1 MKQFLVL
8 MAVLPL
14 LLIFLLQFSLDQ
26 VNHSRIGLLSDCI
39 YVSREQARQKGCFTQ
54 DIRDDLKERISQI
67 LDTDPESI
75 QIDATEDPQYRL
87 LSGSLMEEGGLER
100 GLIYYKISVPMGQI
114 MAGPRLFGIREEDN
128 QLIFAIESWTAS
140 ELLP

>member
-39 YVSREQARQKGCFTQ
+39 YVAREQARQKGCFTQ
-54 DIRDDLKERISQI
+54 DIRDDLRERISQI

-87 LSGSLMEEGGLER
+87 SGGSLLEEGGLER

>member
-8 MAVLPL
+8 LAVLPL
-14 LLIFLLQFSLDQ
+14 LLIFLMQFALDQ
-26 VNHSRIGLLSDCI
+26 INHARIGLLSDCV
-39 YVSREQARQKGCFTQ
+39 YVAREQARQKGCFTQ
-54 DIRDDLKERISQI
+54 QIRSDLRDNISKI
-67 LDTDPESI
+67 LDLDPESVLI
-75 QIDATEDPQYRL
+75 EATDSPQYRIKGNAV
-87 LSGSLMEEGGLER
+87 SDGTGFER

-128 QLIFAIESWTAS
+128 RLMFTVESRTAS

>member
-26 VNHSRIGLLSDCI
+26 INHSRIGLLSDCV
-39 YVSREQARQKGCFTQ
+39 YVAREQARQKGCFTQ
-54 DIRDDLKERISQI
+54 DICDELKQSISQI
-67 LDTDPESI
+67 LDTDPESV
-75 QIDATEDPQYRL
+75 QIEATETPQYRIL
-87 LSGSLMEEGGLER
+87 GGSLLHEGGLER

-128 QLIFAIESWTAS
+128 QLMFAIESWTAS
-140 ELLP
+140 ERLP